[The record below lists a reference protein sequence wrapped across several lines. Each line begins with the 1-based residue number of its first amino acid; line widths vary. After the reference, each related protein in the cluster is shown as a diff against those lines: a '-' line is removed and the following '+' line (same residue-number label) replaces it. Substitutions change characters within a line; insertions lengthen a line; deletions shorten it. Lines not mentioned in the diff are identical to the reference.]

1 MLSVKSGTPFALSE
15 SRGKKMLNV
24 MLIRDEQNDA
34 LRDKLQAAGIH
45 VVAEISPLAD
55 FAAALAGIKPDVV
68 LVSSDASCRDTL
80 EGLCMRSDDSALPV
94 VMFTNDNDRSFM
106 QASIRAGVAAYVV
119 GEVPSAR
126 LLSLLDVA
134 IERFALERSR
144 RLELNDTR
152 RRLAERQDVEKAK
165 GILMKM
171 HGVDEDQAYRML
183 RKKAMQ
189 TQRRIGQIAAALIEA
204 HTFL

>member
-1 MLSVKSGTPFALSE
+1 MLT
-15 SRGKKMLNV
+15 V
-24 MLIRDEQNDA
+24 MLIHDEQNDD
-34 LRDKLQAAGIH
+34 LRAKLRAAGIQ

-55 FAAALAGIKPDVV
+55 FAGALAGIKPDVV
-68 LVSSDASCRDTL
+68 LVSADASCRDTL
-80 EGLCMRSDDSALPV
+80 EGLCTRSLDSALPV
-94 VMFTNDNDRSFM
+94 VMFTNDNDRGFM

-119 GEVPSAR
+119 GDVPAAR

-152 RRLAERQDVEKAK
+152 QRLAERQVVEKAK
-165 GILMKM
+165 GMLMQM
-171 HGVDEDQAYRML
+171 HGVDEEEAYRML

-189 TQRRIGQIAAALIEA
+189 TQCRIGQIATALVEA

>member
-1 MLSVKSGTPFALSE
+1 YRSQEDT
-15 SRGKKMLNV
+15 KMLNV

-45 VVAEISPLAD
+45 VVAEVSPQAD
-55 FAAALAGIKPDVV
+55 FAAALTGIKPDVV

-80 EGLCMRSDDSALPV
+80 EGLCMHSHDSALPV
-94 VMFTNDNDRSFM
+94 VMFTNNNDRSFM

-126 LLSLLDVA
+126 VLTLLDVA

-144 RLELNDTR
+144 RLELNETR
-152 RRLAERQDVEKAK
+152 RRLTERQDVEKAK
-165 GILMKM
+165 GILMKL
-171 HGVDEDQAYRML
+171 HGVD
-183 RKKAMQ
+183 
-189 TQRRIGQIAAALIEA
+189 
-204 HTFL
+204 